1 MILKQIP
8 DKNIHDGH
16 RGRMRAKLIA
26 HGSDIFDTYELLEML
41 LYATIPYRD
50 TNPIAKRL
58 LAAFGDLEGVFSA
71 DKEELM
77 TVEGVGER
85 TAEYIKAAERIP
97 GIIKSKVSRE
107 RIDFNDYDTSGRYFA
122 DYFKGS
128 LEYRVSVIFLDNSL
142 IPINVCDLY
151 SSDFT
156 SAAIKPR
163 KIIEKAL
170 DCHASVAI
178 LAHNHPFGPL
188 FPSESD
194 IVNNDMIAEALAAV
208 DVMLLDHY
216 VVCGDGFYGFM
227 KKFDKRFAQSGSV
240 RKFLESKR
248 RAMSEIADIPMT
260 AEDMG
265 DE

>member
-16 RGRMRAKLIA
+16 RGRMRAKLAA

-41 LYATIPYRD
+41 LYTTIPYKD

-71 DKEELM
+71 SKEELM
-77 TVEGVGER
+77 MVDGIGEK
-85 TAEYIKAAERIP
+85 TAEYIKTVELVPYIVRSEAVKP
-97 GIIKSKVSRE
+97 
-107 RIDFNDYDTSGRYFA
+107 RIDFNDYETAGRFFA
-122 DYFKGS
+122 DRFKGL
-128 LEYRVSVIFLDNSL
+128 LEYKVSVLFLDNSL
-142 IPINVCDLY
+142 IPIKVCDLY

-163 KIIEKAL
+163 KIIEVAL
-170 DCHASVAI
+170 DCRASVAI

-194 IVNNDMIAEALAAV
+194 VVNNGIIDDAMAGV
-208 DVMLLDHY
+208 DVMLLEHY
-216 VVCGDGFYGFM
+216 VISGDRFFGFM
-227 KKFDKRFAQSGSV
+227 KKFNMRFAQTRNV
-240 RKFLESKR
+240 RGFLESKKR
-248 RAMSEIADIPMT
+248 VISSDVAVSMIAEEPNN
-260 AEDMG
+260 G
-265 DE
+265 